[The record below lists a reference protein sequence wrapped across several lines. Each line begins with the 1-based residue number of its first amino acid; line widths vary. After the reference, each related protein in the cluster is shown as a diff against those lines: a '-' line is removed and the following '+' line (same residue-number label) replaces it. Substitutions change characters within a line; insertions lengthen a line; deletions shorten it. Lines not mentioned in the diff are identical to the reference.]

1 MNVTETT
8 YTAVVT
14 ATGEGRNGGR
24 AVSDDA
30 SLDVTLA
37 IPKTMGGAGGATNP
51 EQLLAAGWASCF
63 LGAVKRVAA
72 REKVALKDLAVVA
85 DITLHHDQEAD
96 QFFLSA
102 ALHLEL
108 TGVDQQ
114 TADGLGAGAHQI
126 CPYSKAT
133 RGNIPVTIDATV
145 A

>member
-1 MNVTETT
+1 VTETT

-24 AVSDDA
+24 ALSDDGL
-30 SLDVTLA
+30 LDVTLA
-37 IPKTMGGAGGATNP
+37 IPKTMGGSGGATNP

-72 REKVALKDLAVVA
+72 QKKVPVQNLAVIA
-85 DITLHHDQEAD
+85 DVTLHHDKQLDE
-96 QFFLSA
+96 FVLSA
-102 ALHLEL
+102 ALHIEL
-108 TGVDQQ
+108 SGVDQQ
-114 TADGLGAGAHQI
+114 TADELAAGAHQI

-133 RGNIPVTIDATV
+133 RDNVPVTIDATV

>member
-1 MNVTETT
+1 VTETT

-24 AVSDDA
+24 TLSDDGL
-30 SLDVTLA
+30 LDVTLA
-37 IPKTMGGAGGATNP
+37 IPKTLGGTGGATNP

-72 REKVALKDLAVVA
+72 REKVAVKDLAVIA
-85 DITLHHDQEAD
+85 DVTLHHDLEAD
-96 QFFLSA
+96 QFSLSA

-108 TGVDQQ
+108 SGVDQQ
-114 TADGLGAGAHQI
+114 TADELGAGAHQI

-133 RGNIPVTIDATV
+133 RGNIPVTIDAAV